1 MSSRT
6 TRKVVIVGAGDVGAS
21 FAYALA
27 PSGLAESI
35 ALVDLNTDLAK
46 GQALDLAHG
55 LPFLP
60 PVDIHAGTAEDY
72 ADAAV
77 IVITAG
83 AKQRPDE
90 SRLDLLGRNAAIIS
104 GIMDEIVAHGSP
116 AIVVVVSNPVD
127 ILTHVALRR
136 SGWPRQRVFGSG
148 TVLDSARFRYLLSR
162 HCRVDARNV
171 HAYILGE
178 HGDSEVA
185 AWSMTHVA
193 GMPIADYCAVC
204 GRCGGWEQAKEE
216 IVKQVRDS
224 AYHII
229 GYKGSTCYGIGLA
242 LVRIV
247 GAVLRNERS
256 VLSVSSLMDGAFG
269 LRDVCLSVPCIVGAQ
284 GIEQIV
290 TGRLTD
296 EEMAALH
303 QSAAVLRQ
311 TLAALDAS
319 GRDAVPRAAGGGE

>member
-83 AKQRPDE
+83 AKQRPGE

-256 VLSVSSLMDGAFG
+256 VLSVSGLMDGAFG
-269 LRDVCLSVPCIVGAQ
+269 LRDVTLSVPCIVGAQ

-296 EEMAALH
+296 EEMVALH

-319 GRDAVPRAAGGGE
+319 GRLVACNREG